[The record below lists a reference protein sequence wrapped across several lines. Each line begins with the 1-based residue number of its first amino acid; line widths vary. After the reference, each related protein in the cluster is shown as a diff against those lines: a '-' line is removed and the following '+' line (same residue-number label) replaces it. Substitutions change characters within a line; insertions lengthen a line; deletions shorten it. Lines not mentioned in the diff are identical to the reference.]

1 MKMTKRVPKSIT
13 ATVAV
18 VLIFVMCAMQV
29 MAASYGY
36 KINNSTPVSVCSIRN
51 TNQSEASVAYLNTRP
66 ATPNAQVTIHVKAT
80 NSQYATDL
88 YAKSFPYAVSVSDL
102 SFSIPAGK
110 TYYVYVTA
118 DSQFPVE
125 GSVSVTHIIP

>member
-1 MKMTKRVPKSIT
+1 MKMTKKVPKSLT
-13 ATVAV
+13 AAVAMV
-18 VLIFVMCAMQV
+18 SILVMCAMQV
-29 MAASYGY
+29 LAASYGY
-36 KINNSTPVSVCSIRN
+36 TINNSTPVSVCSIRN

-66 ATPNAQVTIHVKAT
+66 ATENAQVTIHVKAT

-88 YAKSFPYAVSVSDL
+88 YSKSFPYAVSVSDL
-102 SFSIPAGK
+102 SFSIPAGQ

-118 DSQFPVE
+118 NSQFPVE